1 MAGPCLKRM
10 PVNGMC
16 TSAIAVFVHHSMN
29 GLLDQ
34 SGWAAGLLL
43 LLAWIGRR
51 RSGGG
56 ACTGGGIMLLVVLLP
71 IVFGKRRRPV
81 RHSRQ

>member
-1 MAGPCLKRM
+1 M

-34 SGWAAGLLL
+34 SGWAAGFLLL
-43 LLAWIGRR
+43 VVEWMGR
-51 RSGGG
+51 RSGVGG
-56 ACTGGGIMLLVVLLP
+56 AWSGGGIIMLVVP
-71 IVFGKRRRPV
+71 IIFGKRRRPV